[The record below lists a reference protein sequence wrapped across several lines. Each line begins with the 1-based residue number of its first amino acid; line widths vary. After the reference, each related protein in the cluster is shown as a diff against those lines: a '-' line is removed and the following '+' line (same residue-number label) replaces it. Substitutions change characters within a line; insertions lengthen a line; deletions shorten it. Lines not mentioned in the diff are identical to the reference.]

1 MTLVRFSGVGKQFGD
16 RWVLRGV
23 DFQAAAGD
31 RWGIVGRNGVGKTTL
46 FRLLT
51 GADDATEGEIW
62 RHPGIRFTLLR
73 QNRGES
79 SAATVRE
86 AALEPFAELL
96 AMEGRIEA
104 MAAELGRVDTASPE
118 GGRLL
123 RDYDRD
129 VEEFRRR
136 GGYDAHARA
145 EAALE
150 GLGFP
155 QDTWE
160 KEVRSL
166 SGGELG
172 RLRLAQ
178 TLLAEPDVL
187 LLDEPTNHLD
197 LRSTEWLEA
206 FLRGYAGTVMVVSH
220 DRVFLERL
228 ADHVL
233 HLEEGTA
240 FAYTGGYESFL
251 TQREERRAVQ
261 LKQWEKQQ
269 AHVARTEEFIRRNL
283 AGQKTKQAKSR
294 RTLLSRMERV
304 DRPDDEGRAMALR
317 FGEGGRSGGTVLKLD
332 GVTTSFGERRLFAPF
347 SAEVSRDERVAV
359 VGANGSG
366 KSTLMRALAG
376 ETRPTG
382 GSVLPG
388 AGVRAAYYR
397 QDFTH
402 LDPARR
408 VWEEVLQASPAL
420 PMGELRDH
428 LARFLF
434 RKDEIEA
441 HVGDLSGGE
450 QARVALAKIT
460 LQRVN
465 LLLLDEPTNHLDI
478 ESREVLEEALESF
491 EGTVV
496 LISHDR
502 AFLAN
507 VATRIWNVEN
517 GRIADFAG
525 GFDEW
530 QERQRELA
538 AGVSAA
544 PSRSTAPS
552 SAGAAKPA
560 ASSPAA
566 AGTGGG
572 LSKNE
577 LQRRRQ
583 RMEQVEARIHEVEE
597 QIARVETA
605 LAAPGLYA
613 AGADP
618 RRAQEL
624 AAERDAARAELA
636 ALYAEWERVG
646 EELAGV

>member
-1 MTLVRFSGVGKQFGD
+1 VTLVRFSGVGKQFGD

-23 DFQAAAGD
+23 DFQVSAGD

-86 AALEPFAELL
+86 AALEPFAALL

-104 MAAELGRVDTASPE
+104 MAAELGRVDTASLE

-123 RDYDRD
+123 HAYDRD

-155 QDTWE
+155 QDTWG
-160 KEVRSL
+160 KPVRAL

-197 LRSTEWLEA
+197 LRSTEWLEG
-206 FLRGYAGTVMVVSH
+206 FLRAYAGTVMVVSH

-269 AHVARTEEFIRRNL
+269 AHIARTEDFIRRNL

-332 GVTTSFGERRLFAPF
+332 GVTASYGERRLFAPF

-402 LDPARR
+402 LRPERR
-408 VWEEVLQASPAL
+408 VWEEVLEASPSL

-441 HVGDLSGGE
+441 RVGDLSGGE

-465 LLLLDEPTNHLDI
+465 LLLMDEPTNHLDI
-478 ESREVLEEALESF
+478 ESREVLEDALENF

-502 AFLAN
+502 ALLSN

-530 QERQRELA
+530 QERQRELS
-538 AGVSAA
+538 AGGAAA
-544 PSRSTAPS
+544 PSRAAATAST
-552 SAGAAKPA
+552 GAAKPA
-560 ASSPAA
+560 ASAPAS
-566 AGTGGG
+566 G

-577 LQRRRQ
+577 MQRRRQ
-583 RMEQVEARIHEVEE
+583 QMNKVEARIHEVEE
-597 QIARVETA
+597 RIAEVEA
-605 LAAPGLYA
+605 VLADPALYA

-618 RRAQEL
+618 KRAQGL
-624 AAERDAARAELA
+624 AAERETAQAELA
-636 ALYAEWERVG
+636 ALYEEWERVG
-646 EELAGV
+646 EDLAGV

>member
-1 MTLVRFSGVGKQFGD
+1 VTLVRFSGAGKQFGD

-23 DFQAAAGD
+23 DFQVSAGD

-73 QNRGES
+73 QNAGES

-86 AALEPFAELL
+86 AALEPFAALL
-96 AMEGRIEA
+96 AMEERIEA

-123 RDYDRD
+123 HAYDRD

-155 QDTWE
+155 RDTWE
-160 KEVRSL
+160 KEVRRL

-197 LRSTEWLEA
+197 LRSTEWLEG
-206 FLRGYAGTVMVVSH
+206 FLRAYAGSVMVVSH

-233 HLEEGTA
+233 HLEEGDCVRLHRRLRVLSGA
-240 FAYTGGYESFL
+240 AGGAARGAAQAVGEAAGAHRPHRGL
-251 TQREERRAVQ
+251 HPPQPGRAEDQAGQEPPHAALAHGAGEPPGRRGARHGAALRRGRPQRGHGAQAGRGHRVVRRAAPVRPV
-261 LKQWEKQQ
+261 LGGGEP
-269 AHVARTEEFIRRNL
+269 RR
-283 AGQKTKQAKSR
+283 AG
-294 RTLLSRMERV
+294 
-304 DRPDDEGRAMALR
+304 
-317 FGEGGRSGGTVLKLD
+317 GGRRRQRQRQVHADARPGG
-332 GVTTSFGERRLFAPF
+332 G
-347 SAEVSRDERVAV
+347 
-359 VGANGSG
+359 GA
-366 KSTLMRALAG
+366 AH
-376 ETRPTG
+376 G

-402 LDPARR
+402 LRPERR
-408 VWEEVLQASPAL
+408 VWEEVLEASPSL

-434 RKDEIEA
+434 RRTRSRRGWA
-441 HVGDLSGGE
+441 TCPGASRR
-450 QARVALAKIT
+450 ASRSPRIT

-465 LLLLDEPTNHLDI
+465 LLLMDEPTNHLDI
-478 ESREVLEEALESF
+478 ES
-491 EGTVV
+491 
-496 LISHDR
+496 
-502 AFLAN
+502 
-507 VATRIWNVEN
+507 
-517 GRIADFAG
+517 GRC
-525 GFDEW
+525 W
-530 QERQRELA
+530 
-538 AGVSAA
+538 
-544 PSRSTAPS
+544 
-552 SAGAAKPA
+552 
-560 ASSPAA
+560 
-566 AGTGGG
+566 
-572 LSKNE
+572 
-577 LQRRRQ
+577 RRRW
-583 RMEQVEARIHEVEE
+583 
-597 QIARVETA
+597 
-605 LAAPGLYA
+605 
-613 AGADP
+613 
-618 RRAQEL
+618 RAS
-624 AAERDAARAELA
+624 RGP
-636 ALYAEWERVG
+636 WC
-646 EELAGV
+646 

>member
-23 DFQAAAGD
+23 DFQVSAGD

-86 AALEPFAELL
+86 AALEPFAALL

-104 MAAELGRVDTASPE
+104 MAAELGRVDTASLE

-123 RDYDRD
+123 HAYDRD

-155 QDTWE
+155 QDTWG
-160 KEVRSL
+160 KPVRAL

-197 LRSTEWLEA
+197 LRSTEWLEG
-206 FLRGYAGTVMVVSH
+206 FLRAYAGTVMVVSH

-269 AHVARTEEFIRRNL
+269 AHIARTEDFIRRNL

-332 GVTTSFGERRLFAPF
+332 GVTASYGERRLFAPF

-402 LDPARR
+402 LRPERR
-408 VWEEVLQASPAL
+408 VWEEVLEASPSL

-441 HVGDLSGGE
+441 RVGDLSGGE

-465 LLLLDEPTNHLDI
+465 LLLMDEPTNHLDI
-478 ESREVLEEALESF
+478 ESREVLEDALENF

-502 AFLAN
+502 ALLSN

-530 QERQRELA
+530 QERQRELS
-538 AGVSAA
+538 AGGAAA
-544 PSRSTAPS
+544 PSRAAATAST
-552 SAGAAKPA
+552 GAAKPA
-560 ASSPAA
+560 ASAPAS
-566 AGTGGG
+566 G

-577 LQRRRQ
+577 MQRRRQ
-583 RMEQVEARIHEVEE
+583 QMNKVEARIHEVEE
-597 QIARVETA
+597 RIAEVEA
-605 LAAPGLYA
+605 VLADPALYA

-618 RRAQEL
+618 KRAQGL
-624 AAERDAARAELA
+624 AAERETAQAELA
-636 ALYAEWERVG
+636 ALYEEWERVG
-646 EELAGV
+646 EDLAGV

>member
-1 MTLVRFSGVGKQFGD
+1 MTLVRFSGAGKQFGD

-23 DFQAAAGD
+23 DFQVSAGD

-123 RDYDRD
+123 HAYDRD

-197 LRSTEWLEA
+197 LRSTEWLET

-233 HLEEGTA
+233 HLEEGAA

-269 AHVARTEEFIRRNL
+269 AHIARTEDFIRRNL
-283 AGQKTKQAKSR
+283 AGQKTKQARSR
-294 RTLLSRMERV
+294 RTLLSRLERV

-332 GVTTSFGERRLFAPF
+332 GVTASYGERRLFAPF
-347 SAEVSRDERVAV
+347 SAEVGRDERVAV

-402 LDPARR
+402 LRAERR
-408 VWEEVLQASPAL
+408 VWEEVLEASPSL

-441 HVGDLSGGE
+441 RVGDLSGGE
-450 QARVALAKIT
+450 QARVALARIT

-478 ESREVLEEALESF
+478 ESREVLEDALESF

-502 AFLAN
+502 ALLSN
-507 VATRIWNVEN
+507 VATRVWNVEN

-530 QERQRELA
+530 QERQRELS
-538 AGVSAA
+538 AGVAAA
-544 PSRSTAPS
+544 PSRSAAASP
-552 SAGAAKPA
+552 SAGAARPA
-560 ASSPAA
+560 AVSSAS
-566 AGTGGG
+566 GGG
-572 LSKNE
+572 ISKNE
-577 LQRRRQ
+577 MQRRRQ
-583 RMEQVEARIHEVEE
+583 RMERVEARIHAVEERIAEVE
-597 QIARVETA
+597 AA
-605 LAAPGLYA
+605 LADPALYA

-618 RRAQEL
+618 KRAQAL
-624 AAERDAARAELA
+624 AAERETAQAELA
-636 ALYAEWERVG
+636 ALYEEWERVG

>member
-1 MTLVRFSGVGKQFGD
+1 
-16 RWVLRGV
+16 
-23 DFQAAAGD
+23 
-31 RWGIVGRNGVGKTTL
+31 
-46 FRLLT
+46 
-51 GADDATEGEIW
+51 
-62 RHPGIRFTLLR
+62 
-73 QNRGES
+73 
-79 SAATVRE
+79 
-86 AALEPFAELL
+86 
-96 AMEGRIEA
+96 

-123 RDYDRD
+123 HAYDRD

-155 QDTWE
+155 RDTWE
-160 KEVRSL
+160 KQVRAL

-197 LRSTEWLEA
+197 LRSTEWLEG
-206 FLRGYAGTVMVVSH
+206 FLRAYAGTVMVVSH

-261 LKQWEKQQ
+261 LRQWEKQQ
-269 AHVARTEEFIRRNL
+269 AHIARTEDFIRRNL

-332 GVTTSFGERRLFAPF
+332 GVTASYGERRLFAPF

-402 LDPARR
+402 LRPERR
-408 VWEEVLQASPAL
+408 VWEEVLEASPSL

-441 HVGDLSGGE
+441 RVGDLSGGE

-465 LLLLDEPTNHLDI
+465 LLLMDEPTNHLDI
-478 ESREVLEEALESF
+478 ESREVLEDALESF

-502 AFLAN
+502 ALLSN

-530 QERQRELA
+530 QERQRELS
-538 AGVSAA
+538 AGVAAA
-544 PSRSTAPS
+544 PARSA
-552 SAGAAKPA
+552 
-560 ASSPAA
+560 SPAA
-566 AGTGGG
+566 TAKPGASSSVPGGG
-572 LSKNE
+572 ISKNE
-577 LQRRRQ
+577 MQRRRQ
-583 RMEQVEARIHEVEE
+583 RMEQVEARIHQVEERIAEVE
-597 QIARVETA
+597 AA
-605 LAAPGLYA
+605 LADPALYA

-618 RRAQEL
+618 KRAQGL
-624 AAERDAARAELA
+624 AAERETAQAELA
-636 ALYAEWERVG
+636 ALYEEWERVG
-646 EELAGV
+646 EDLAGV